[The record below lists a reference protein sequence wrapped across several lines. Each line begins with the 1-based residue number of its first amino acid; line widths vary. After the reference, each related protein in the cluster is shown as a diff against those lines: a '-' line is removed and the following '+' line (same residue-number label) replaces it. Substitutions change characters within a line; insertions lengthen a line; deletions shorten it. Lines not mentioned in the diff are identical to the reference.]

1 MQVPEVQVDV
11 IGTEAFRARWLSVA
25 ATLGIAL
32 GREGVGLPKASAT
45 PSCQV
50 LSASYFGALGP
61 LLAYVAYA
69 RKLGHLC
76 AVDLEDLPWTR
87 TSSAQA
93 SPSTTCTTAAD
104 HVGHGSGMTHAA
116 ANLERLALLARLTQ
130 GRLCHGPDALVLER
144 LRQERPRAE
153 WRTVLVSAAPDN
165 TVVHLRSDGEV
176 DLWQRP
182 LLAADS
188 GAAIRTLAVAGHA
201 LHIELSD
208 GTALTLPLKDAERPS
223 GLPPALD
230 PQALGKRIRDLRKD
244 AGLTQQ
250 ELATRAG
257 LHRPNLARVENG
269 RHHPNSDTLTRIAA
283 GLGVPLAALS
293 QTSQAS
299 PFRADPG
306 CEP

>member
-1 MQVPEVQVDV
+1 MREPEVQVDV
-11 IGTEAFRARWLSVA
+11 IGTEAFRTQWLSVA

-32 GREGVGLPKASAT
+32 DREGASLPKASAT
-45 PSCQV
+45 PRCQI

-76 AVDLEDLPWTR
+76 AVDLEELPWTLTSCADAPPS
-87 TSSAQA
+87 TSSGTSGDYAPHA
-93 SPSTTCTTAAD
+93 ARKRRAAAD
-104 HVGHGSGMTHAA
+104 
-116 ANLERLALLARLTQ
+116 LERLALLARLTQ
-130 GRLCHGPDALVLER
+130 GRVCHGPDALVLER

-153 WRTVLVSAAPDN
+153 WQTVLVSAAPDN

-230 PQALGKRIRDLRKD
+230 PQVLGKRIRDLRKQT
-244 AGLTQQ
+244 GLTQQ

-299 PFRADPG
+299 PFHADPG